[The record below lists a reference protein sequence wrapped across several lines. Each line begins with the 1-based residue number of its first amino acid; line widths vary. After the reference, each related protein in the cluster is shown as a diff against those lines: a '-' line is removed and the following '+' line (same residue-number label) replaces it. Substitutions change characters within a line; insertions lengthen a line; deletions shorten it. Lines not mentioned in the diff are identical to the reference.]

1 MTDKYAACMVFLCL
15 DGEELS
21 EVSLD
26 KWFITR

>member
-26 KWFITR
+26 KWITR